1 MADQRSVLVT
11 GGSRGIGAATARLFA
26 ARGWA
31 VHISYVTD
39 AVAAAQTGFPA
50 HRADV
55 RDAAQVVRLFDAAG
69 RQDALVI
76 NAGITGAKTRLADAT
91 ESDLRAVV
99 ETNLL
104 GALFCAREAVR
115 RGVRSIV
122 LLSSTATRLGS
133 PNQWVHYA
141 ATKGAV
147 DTLTAGLAREVAGQ
161 GIRVN
166 AVAPGLTLSDPG
178 QAAAIAARLE
188 TMRHEIPMAR
198 AGTAEEVAEAIFW
211 LCSDAASYVTGVVL
225 PVAGGR

>member
-1 MADQRSVLVT
+1 MAEQRSVLVT
-11 GGSRGIGAATARLFA
+11 GGSRGIGAATARMFA
-26 ARGWA
+26 DRGWRA
-31 VHISYVTD
+31 TISYVRD
-39 AVAAAQTGFPA
+39 AAAAERTGLPA
-50 HRADV
+50 YQADV
-55 RDAAQVVRLFDAAG
+55 RDEAQVVRLFAAV
-69 RQDALVI
+69 DALDAVVI
-76 NAGITGAKTRLADAT
+76 NAGVTGPKTRLAEASAAT
-91 ESDLRAVV
+91 LREVID
-99 ETNLL
+99 TNLL

-141 ATKGAV
+141 ASKGALDV
-147 DTLTAGLAREVAGQ
+147 LTSGLAREVAGQ

-166 AVAPGLTLSDPG
+166 AVAPGLTVSDPA
-178 QAAAIAARLE
+178 QADAIAARLE

-198 AGTAEEVAEAIFW
+198 AGTADEVAEAIFW